1 MTHHCICAVKH
12 KEAKRNCPDYNLCVR
27 LGVQAEPARAKP
39 APCFIFDL
47 DDTLADNGHRM
58 EYMQKGD
65 WDTYFARCVDDPL
78 ISHVAAVATS
88 LARCGFPIAIITG
101 RSESVREET
110 EHWLRKHSIFFARLY
125 MRKNGD
131 VRANSVMK
139 LEALAELRASGY
151 EPLMAFDDQP
161 QTCKMWR
168 DAGVPCAQVKGAE
181 DFIEY
186 KQRA

>member
-1 MTHHCICAVKH
+1 MK
-12 KEAKRNCPDYNLCVR
+12 
-27 LGVQAEPARAKP
+27 
-39 APCFIFDL
+39 PCFIFDM
-47 DDTLADNGHRM
+47 DGTLADDGHRHEHM
-58 EYMQKGD
+58 KAGD

-78 ISHVAAVATS
+78 IEHVAVIASS
-88 LARCGFPIAIITG
+88 LSIRGFPMIIVTG

-110 EHWLRKHSIFFARLY
+110 IHWLQKHSLFFEKLY
-125 MRKNGD
+125 MRKKGD
-131 VRANSVMK
+131 VRNNSVMK

-161 QTCKMWR
+161 ATCKMWR